1 MMTDFLNQNFS
12 MSEDDGKNIFE
23 VLKGKTKT
31 KTKAKT
37 ETSQA
42 MILYPA
48 EISFKN

>member
-1 MMTDFLNQNFS
+1 MTYFLNQNFS

-31 KTKAKT
+31 KAKPK
-37 ETSQA
+37 TSQA